1 LQAFFVSIR
10 KIKVGLMSK
19 KIQVLLLTSSMLII
33 AFVMIGSLGVHASGA
48 SSSGDVTLKHIGVY
62 SEVLYRVRAE
72 YVEEPNMSSVTNGAL
87 HGLLESLDAD
97 SSYLTPAEYKV
108 FKQKKSEGKASI
120 GATVSKRFG
129 YAAVISVIP
138 GGPADKAGLNSGDII
153 ETVEGLS
160 THDLSLAAVKS
171 HLVGEPGSRLE
182 LIIIR
187 TRKIEPQKITVVRDV
202 ISLPAVTEQ
211 MAADNTGVIKA
222 QVLTKGKAAEIA
234 DKIKSLQKK
243 GAKKL
248 VLDLRNNSEG
258 DEDEGVAVANLFLGK
273 GNIGSL
279 QGQKVEKVT
288 YSADPQKKITD
299 LPLAVIVNRGTAG
312 AAELVA
318 AAILDNT
325 RGDVLGDKTFGEG
338 SVQKLIEVPDGS
350 ALILSVA
357 KYYTSNGKV
366 IQDTGITPN
375 IPVASNDEIVA
386 ISDDD
391 DSNPTDE
398 PQKTQP
404 KEDEQLRRAIEVL
417 KTKTQK
423 S

>member
-1 LQAFFVSIR
+1 
-10 KIKVGLMSK
+10 MSK

-33 AFVMIGSLGVHASGA
+33 AFVLVGSLGVHAAGA
-48 SSSGDVTLKHIGVY
+48 SNSGDVTLKHIGVY

-72 YVEEPNMSSVTNGAL
+72 YVEEPNMSAVTNGAL

-108 FKQKKSEGKASI
+108 FKQKKTDGKASI

-138 GGPADKAGLNSGDII
+138 GGPADKAGLTSGDII

-160 THDLSLAAVKS
+160 THDLSLAGVKN

-182 LIIIR
+182 LTIIR

-202 ISLPAVTEQ
+202 ITLPAVTEQ
-211 MAADNTGVIKA
+211 LTADNVGIVKA
-222 QVLTKGKAAEIA
+222 LVLTKGKAAEIA

-248 VLDLRNNSEG
+248 VLDLRYNSEG
-258 DEDEGVAVANLFLGK
+258 DEEEGVAVANLFLGK

-288 YSADPQKKITD
+288 YTADPQRKITD
-299 LPLAVIVNRGTAG
+299 LPLAVLVNRGTAG

-318 AAILDNT
+318 SAILDNT

-375 IPVASNDEIVA
+375 IPVAANDDIVA
-386 ISDDD
+386 LSDDD
-391 DSNPTDE
+391 DSNSIEE
-398 PQKTQP
+398 PQKPQP

-417 KTKTQK
+417 KTKVQK

>member
-1 LQAFFVSIR
+1 
-10 KIKVGLMSK
+10 MSK
-19 KIQVLLLTSSMLII
+19 KIQVLVLTSSMLII
-33 AFVMIGSLGVHASGA
+33 AFVLIGSLGVHASGA

-72 YVEEPNMSSVTNGAL
+72 YVEEPNMSAVTNGAL

-97 SSYLTPAEYKV
+97 SSYLTPSEYKV
-108 FKQKKSEGKASI
+108 FKQKKTDGKASI

-129 YAAVISVIP
+129 YAAIISVIP

-160 THDLSLAAVKS
+160 THDLSLAAVEN

-182 LIIIR
+182 LTIIR

-202 ISLPAVTEQ
+202 VTLPAVTEQ

-222 QVLTKGKAAEIA
+222 QVLTKGKAGEIA
-234 DKIKSLQKK
+234 EKIKSLQKK
-243 GAKKL
+243 GARKL
-248 VLDLRNNSEG
+248 VLDLRYDSEG
-258 DEDEGVAVANLFLGK
+258 DEEEGVAVANLFLGK

-279 QGQKVEKVT
+279 QGQKFEKVT
-288 YSADPQKKITD
+288 YTADPQKKVTD
-299 LPLAVIVNRGTAG
+299 LPLVVLVNRGTAG
-312 AAELVA
+312 PAELVA

-375 IPVASNDEIVA
+375 ILVASNDEIVA
-386 ISDDD
+386 ISEDEDG
-391 DSNPTDE
+391 NATEE
-398 PQKTQP
+398 PQKAQP

-417 KTKTQK
+417 KAKTQK
-423 S
+423 T

>member
-1 LQAFFVSIR
+1 
-10 KIKVGLMSK
+10 MSK

-33 AFVMIGSLGVHASGA
+33 AFVLIGSLGVHASGS

-72 YVEEPNMSSVTNGAL
+72 YVEEPNMSTVTNGAL

-97 SSYLTPAEYKV
+97 SSYLTPSEYKV
-108 FKQKKSEGKASI
+108 FKQKKSDGKASI

-129 YAAVISVIP
+129 YAAIVSVIP
-138 GGPADKAGLNSGDII
+138 GGPADKAGLTAGDII

-160 THDLSLAAVKS
+160 THDLSLAAVKN
-171 HLVGEPGSRLE
+171 HLVGEAGSRLE
-182 LIIIR
+182 LTIIR
-187 TRKIEPQKITVVRDV
+187 ARKIEPQKITVVRDV
-202 ISLPAVTEQ
+202 VSLPAVTEQ
-211 MAADNTGVIKA
+211 MLADNVGVVKA
-222 QVLTKGKAAEIA
+222 QVLTKGKAAEVA
-234 DKIKSLQKK
+234 EKIKSLQKK

-248 VLDLRNNSEG
+248 VLDLRYNSEG
-258 DEDEGVAVANLFLGK
+258 DEEEGVAVANLFLGK
-273 GNIGSL
+273 GTIGTL
-279 QGQKVEKVT
+279 QGQKFEKVT
-288 YSADPQKKITD
+288 YTADPQKKITD
-299 LPLAVIVNRGTAG
+299 LPVAVLVNRGTAG

-318 AAILDNT
+318 SAIQDNV

-350 ALILSVA
+350 ALILSIA

-366 IQDTGITPN
+366 IQDTGITPS
-375 IPVASNDEIVA
+375 ILVAATDDVVA
-386 ISDDD
+386 ITDDD
-391 DSNPTDE
+391 DNSTTEE
-398 PQKTQP
+398 PQKAQP

-417 KTKTQK
+417 KAKAQK

>member
-1 LQAFFVSIR
+1 
-10 KIKVGLMSK
+10 MSK

-258 DEDEGVAVANLFLGK
+258 EEDEGVAVANLFLGK

-357 KYYTSNGKV
+357 KYYTSKGKV

-398 PQKTQP
+398 PQKAQP

>member
-1 LQAFFVSIR
+1 
-10 KIKVGLMSK
+10 MSK
-19 KIQVLLLTSSMLII
+19 KIQVILLTSSMLII
-33 AFVMIGSLGVHASGA
+33 AFVLIGSLGVHASGA
-48 SSSGDVTLKHIGVY
+48 SSAGDVTLKHIGVY

-72 YVEEPNMSSVTNGAL
+72 YVEEPNMNAVTNGAL

-97 SSYLTPAEYKV
+97 SSYLTPSEYKV
-108 FKQKKSEGKASI
+108 FKQKKIEGKASI

-129 YAAVISVIP
+129 YAAIVSVIP

-160 THDLSLAAVKS
+160 THDLSLAAVKN
-171 HLVGEPGSRLE
+171 HLVGEPGSRLD
-182 LIIIR
+182 LTIIR

-202 ISLPAVTEQ
+202 VNLPAVTEQ
-211 MAADNTGVIKA
+211 LTADNIGIVKA

-234 DKIKSLQKK
+234 EKVKSLQKK

-248 VLDLRNNSEG
+248 VLDLRYNSEG
-258 DEDEGVAVANLFLGK
+258 DEEEGVATANLFLGK
-273 GNIGSL
+273 GTIGSL
-279 QGQKVEKVT
+279 QGQKVDKVVYT
-288 YSADPQKKITD
+288 ADPQKKITD
-299 LPLAVIVNRGTAG
+299 LPLAVLVNRGTAG
-312 AAELVA
+312 PAELVA
-318 AAILDNT
+318 SAVLDNS
-325 RGDVLGDKTFGEG
+325 RGDVVGDKTFGEG

-357 KYYTSNGKV
+357 KYYTSSGKV

-375 IPVASNDEIVA
+375 IPVASNDDIVA
-386 ISDDD
+386 VSEDDD
-391 DSNPTDE
+391 NSTEE

-417 KTKTQK
+417 KTKVQK

>member
-1 LQAFFVSIR
+1 
-10 KIKVGLMSK
+10 MSK

-234 DKIKSLQKK
+234 EKIKSLQKK

-258 DEDEGVAVANLFLGK
+258 EEDEGVAVANLFLGK

-357 KYYTSNGKV
+357 KYYTSKGKV

-398 PQKTQP
+398 PQKAQP

>member
-1 LQAFFVSIR
+1 
-10 KIKVGLMSK
+10 MSK
-19 KIQVLLLTSSMLII
+19 KIQVLILTSSMLVV
-33 AFVMIGSLGVHASGA
+33 AFVLIGSLGVHASG

-72 YVEEPNMSSVTNGAL
+72 YVEEPNMTAVTSGAL

-97 SSYLTPAEYKV
+97 SSYLAPAEYKV
-108 FKQKKSEGKASI
+108 FKEKKTEGKASI

-129 YAAVISVIP
+129 YAAIVSVIP
-138 GGPADKAGLNSGDII
+138 GGPADKAGLNAGDII

-160 THDLSLAAVKS
+160 THDLSLAAIKN
-171 HLVGEPGSRLE
+171 HLTGEPGSRME
-182 LIIIR
+182 LTIIR
-187 TRKIEPQKITVVRDV
+187 TRKIEPQKLTVVRDV
-202 ISLPAVTEQ
+202 VALPAVTEQ
-211 MAADNTGVIKA
+211 MQGDVGVVKA
-222 QVLTKGKAAEIA
+222 QVLTKGKAQDIAE
-234 DKIKSLQKK
+234 KIKSVQKK

-248 VLDLRNNSEG
+248 VLDLRYNSEG
-258 DEDEGVAVANLFLGK
+258 DEEEGVAVANLFLGK

-279 QGQKVEKVT
+279 QGQKYEKVSYT
-288 YSADPQKKITD
+288 ADPQKKITD
-299 LPLAVIVNRGTAG
+299 LPLVVLVNRGTAG

-318 AAILDNT
+318 SAIQDNS
-325 RGDVLGDKTFGEG
+325 RGDILGDKTFGEG

-357 KYYTSNGKV
+357 KYYTANGKI

-375 IPVASNDEIVA
+375 ILVASTDDIVA
-386 ISDDD
+386 ITDDD
-391 DSNPTDE
+391 DNTTTSPDE
-398 PQKTQP
+398 PQKPQQ

-417 KTKTQK
+417 KNKVQK